1 MSTPAST
8 SKGIACVVAGMFLLT
23 LSDALAKHLSQH
35 LYSPLQIMFLRA
47 ALALPVVLVIALVLG
62 GRRVLVSRH
71 IGLHVGRGAFN
82 LASAV
87 SFYMGFRY
95 LPLAENVAIAF
106 AAPLFVTA
114 LSVWWLRERV
124 DARRWLAV
132 AMGFTGVLLVA
143 RPGAVNVQL
152 AALYPLTAAFFYAL
166 VMISARAIGPG
177 EGMLTTMVY
186 IVIGQLACS
195 SLVVPWFWRTLDW
208 PHLPFFFAMALCGT
222 LGLTLIT
229 QAFRIAPASVVAPF
243 DYSGL
248 GWAVLLGWL
257 FWDEVPPALAYLGM
271 ACIVASGLY
280 IVWRENRQ
288 ERSAAKNYQTSR
300 HSKPPQT

>member
-1 MSTPAST
+1 MTQPAAAT
-8 SKGIACVVAGMFLLT
+8 ISKGIACIVAGIFCLT
-23 LSDALAKHLSQH
+23 VSDALAKHLGQLH
-35 LYSPLQIMFLRA
+35 YTPLQIMFLRA
-47 ALALPVVLVIALVLG
+47 ALALPVVLVTVLALG
-62 GRRVLVSRH
+62 GQRVLVSRH
-71 IGLHVGRGAFN
+71 IGLHLGRGAIN
-82 LASAV
+82 LVSAV
-87 SFYMGFRY
+87 CFYTGLRY
-95 LPLAENVAIAF
+95 LPLAETIAIAF

-114 LSVWWLRERV
+114 LSVWWLKERV

-132 AMGFTGVLLVA
+132 GLGFIGVLLVV
-143 RPGAVNVQL
+143 RPGAATFQA
-152 AALYPLTAAFFYAL
+152 AALYPLITAFFYG
-166 VMISARAIGPG
+166 VMMISARAIGPG
-177 EGMLTTMVY
+177 EGMLTTMFY

-195 SLVVPWFWRTLDW
+195 SLAIPWFWRTPDW
-208 PHLPFFFAMALCGT
+208 RHLPFFFGVALLST

-257 FWDEVPPALAYLGM
+257 FWNEVPPALAYLGM

-288 ERSAAKNYQTSR
+288 SRSNRKNQPSR
-300 HSKPPQT
+300 PREG

>member
-1 MSTPAST
+1 MNPSAVP
-8 SKGIACVVAGMFLLT
+8 KGIAYVLAGMFFLS
-23 LSDALAKHLSQH
+23 LSDALAKHLGQL
-35 LYSPLQIMFLRA
+35 LYAPVQIVFLRA
-47 ALALPVVLVIALVLG
+47 GLALPVVLIAALALG

-71 IGLHVGRGAFN
+71 IGLHLGRGAVN

-87 SFYMGFRY
+87 SFYMGLRH
-95 LPLAENVAIAF
+95 LPLAETVAIAF

-114 LSVWWLRERV
+114 LSVWWLKERV

-132 AMGFTGVLLVA
+132 GLGFAGVLLVA
-143 RPGAVNVQL
+143 RPGAASVQV

-177 EGMLTTMVY
+177 EGMLTTMLY

-195 SLVVPWFWRTLDW
+195 SLVVPWFWRTPDW
-208 PHLPFFFAMALCGT
+208 SHLPFFVAMALLGT

-248 GWAVLLGWL
+248 GWAALLGWL
-257 FWDEVPPALAYLGM
+257 FWDEAPPALAYLGM

-280 IVWRENRQ
+280 IAWRESRQ
-288 ERSAAKNYQTSR
+288 NKKHRSRGK
-300 HSKPPQT
+300 

>member
-1 MSTPAST
+1 MNATAV
-8 SKGIACVVAGMFLLT
+8 SKGIAYILAGMLCLT
-23 LSDALAKHLSQH
+23 LSDALAKHLSQ
-35 LYSPLQIMFLRA
+35 LRYSPLQIMFLRA
-47 ALALPVVLVIALVLG
+47 GLALPVVLVAALALG

-71 IGLHVGRGAFN
+71 IGVHVGRGALN
-82 LASAV
+82 LVSAV

-106 AAPLFVTA
+106 VAPLFVTA
-114 LSVWWLRERV
+114 LSVWWLKERV

-132 AMGFTGVLLVA
+132 ALGFAGALLVA
-143 RPGAVNVQL
+143 RPDAANVQL

-177 EGMLTTMVY
+177 EGMLTTMLY

-195 SLVVPWFWRTLDW
+195 SLVVPWFWRTPDW
-208 PHLPFFFAMALCGT
+208 PHLPFFIAMALLGT
-222 LGLTLIT
+222 LGLTLMT
-229 QAFRIAPASVVAPF
+229 QAFRIAPASVIAPF

-257 FWDEVPPALAYLGM
+257 FWDEAPPALAYLGM

-280 IVWRENRQ
+280 IAWRAGRQ
-288 ERSAAKNYQTSR
+288 NSR
-300 HSKPPQT
+300 NNKKHRPRGK